1 MKFYKLIFF
10 LFIVIFLI
18 GCMISN
24 SIAGNEK
31 LSAPNNLVAWQSGE
45 YIQLRYDFDYE
56 GQYEY
61 NIYRS
66 PNLDGEWEKL
76 NFIPFPLNTF
86 VDYNPL
92 VYETSYYKVVRI
104 DFQGN
109 EGLPAIIKVQFDTM
123 KIPIRVRSKAS
134 FNKNNIISDQQLI
147 NFSSMSLW
155 DIQNFLSNHGS
166 YLSTYYFN
174 GRSAAQHIYDACQEH
189 QISSQVVLT
198 TLQKEQGLITSSSAT
213 QAQLNWAMGW
223 DGSSDFGSQIYWG
236 TKQFRRYYD
245 DLESYGWSV
254 GVPHTV
260 YDGVVTPAN
269 IATAGL
275 YIYTPWIGEGG
286 GGAPGVGANYLFW
299 NLWYNTFGFNG
310 TQSPPSAPVLTF
322 PGSDSAPGP
331 IINTLTP
338 LMQWQD
344 VSNADYYVF
353 WISKYP
359 YGSNYIIYTSPHVS
373 GTSTSF
379 PLPSGTLNYNYK
391 YRWNMRAYNSAGP
404 SGISN
409 TLYFQQTPSNP
420 PIITVTSP
428 SNGIVWNVG
437 ETRSI
442 TWTVSGDISNIGHF
456 LLGYSIDGGA
466 NYNLVNGVNSTA
478 PGTSRT
484 YSWTVPNT
492 PSTQCKIL
500 VGAID
505 ANGNNLT
512 VAVSGGLFTIQA
524 IPTRIISLSG
534 DLNFGNVQVG
544 TTSTKTLTISNT
556 GNSTLT
562 VTSISYPAGFS
573 GNWSGP
579 ISAGSSHDVLV
590 TFSPTQ
596 AITYSGNLTVSSNK
610 TSGTNTKSVS
620 GTGTQIPTRIISLSG
635 DLNFGNVQVGTT
647 STKTLTI
654 SNTGNSTLTVTSI
667 SYPAGFSGN
676 WSGPISAGSSH
687 DVLVTFSPTQAIT
700 YSGNLTVSSDKT
712 SGTNT
717 KSVSG
722 TGTSTPTIGIVQLS
736 SPSNGATLPP
746 GNITFSWNS
755 VSNAT
760 KYQFILYN
768 SQGQVALDATKSN
781 TSLIVTLG
789 AEETITWKV
798 RAGDNSGN
806 WGAWSSTWSL
816 TLKSTARI
824 IRLEGDLNFGDVQV
838 GDSAQRNLT
847 IYNDGNSTLTVS
859 SISYPTGFSGNW
871 SGPISAGGSQNVT
884 VTFSPTQAIT
894 YNGTLTVNSDKT
906 SGTNTKSVSGTGVPT
921 TYPLANL
928 ELTPSNQSVTVGN
941 QATINVEV
949 EEVTNLRGANITLN
963 FDASKLQYVSST
975 NGGFIPSATLLEQS
989 IDNIYGSVILDIAS
1003 LTGFASGTGTIITVA
1018 FERIATGNTNITFG
1032 TTELR
1037 DKYNNTIVHTTGS
1050 GCSFVSCLG
1059 DFGGPNGY
1067 PDGVID
1073 FEDLMIFALAYGSTP
1088 SDSNWNPVCDI
1099 AGPGGSLTPDEVI
1112 DFEDL
1117 MIFAMNYGKTCA
1129 DL

>member
-1 MKFYKLIFF
+1 
-10 LFIVIFLI
+10 
-18 GCMISN
+18 MISN

-573 GNWSGP
+573 GNWSG
-579 ISAGSSHDVLV
+579 
-590 TFSPTQ
+590 T
-596 AITYSGNLTVSSNK
+596 
-610 TSGTNTKSVS
+610 
-620 GTGTQIPTRIISLSG
+620 
-635 DLNFGNVQVGTT
+635 
-647 STKTLTI
+647 
-654 SNTGNSTLTVTSI
+654 
-667 SYPAGFSGN
+667 
-676 WSGPISAGSSH
+676 ISAGSSH